1 MPSTILPSFSRGEL
15 SPSLHGRVDTA
26 AYHTGLATARNVFI
40 HAAGGVSNRPG
51 LKFIGPVG
59 DHSNVVRLIP
69 FKFKTTDTYIL
80 EFGHLYMRVV
90 REDAHVLEAA
100 KTITGATAANP
111 VVITATSHGYSDGDE
126 VTITSVVGM
135 TEINNRRFIVANKTA
150 NTFELTSQAAGANID
165 GSAFTAYSSGGS
177 SFKVFELTTTYDTAD
192 LRNIK
197 FTQSADV
204 MTLAHPDYDVREL
217 TRTGHASWTLT
228 AISFAPGQD
237 DPTAITA
244 TQDGAT
250 GSTSYKYKVT
260 AINGDDLEES
270 LAGLNTTAKTIT
282 GATAANPVVITSAS
296 HGFANG
302 DEVEINSIVGMTEI
316 NNRRFTVANQATN
329 TFELEGEDGS
339 SHTAY
344 SSAGTA
350 NLTHFEVTDG
360 NATLSTTD
368 HIDISWT
375 AATDAQRYA
384 VYRFDNGLYGLLGE
398 TETTAFVDDGIT
410 PDFDF
415 SPPRPREPF
424 LTTDNKPGA
433 VSYYQQRHVY
443 GGTNNQ
449 PDTSWFSQTGSFKNL
464 SVSTPGQA
472 DDSITAT
479 LSSLEVNEIRHYI
492 PQGSLIVLTSGEE
505 WVIDSGENVGFEA
518 ATIFQNPQTR
528 WGAGHQTPVTLGRT
542 ILFVQDD
549 DRTLRSLGFS
559 LDVDGYSGSDMTVL
573 ASHLFETYTIQDLA
587 RAKGEEPLVAAVR
600 TDGQVGVL
608 TFQEEQEVV
617 AWTHWDTPN
626 GKFESVAS
634 IRPTS
639 TEKDE
644 IFYFVVE
651 RIIDGNTVKYIERVH
666 SRRFSDIRDAF
677 FVDSGASL
685 DSPITITGSTAA
697 NPVVIT
703 AASHGFS
710 NGDKVDING
719 IVWVANTDA
728 IGNETQPDQLN
739 NRRFTVRNKATNT
752 FELEDDEGDAV
763 DGSAFNAYVESG
775 EVRATFTTLTGLHH
789 LEGQTVVALSDGNVV
804 SSLTVSSGS
813 ITLPRAA
820 SRVHAGLK
828 FIADVET
835 LNIEDK
841 APLRTVQGALKH
853 IPEVTIRFDKTRG
866 LWVGPNS
873 DFLDEMKQREDEDY
887 GDPTSLLTGDKS
899 ITIPSE
905 WEVDGRVFM
914 RQLDPLPFSIL
925 AVAPEL
931 EMEDG

>member
-1 MPSTILPSFSRGEL
+1 MVSTVLPSFSRGEL
-15 SPSLHGRVDTA
+15 SPALHGRVDTA
-26 AYHTGLATARNVFI
+26 AYHTGLATARNVII

-80 EFGHLYMRVV
+80 EFGHLYMRVI

-100 KTITGATAANP
+100 KTISGATAADP
-111 VVITATSHGYSDGDE
+111 VVITATSHGYSNGDE
-126 VTITSVVGM
+126 VTIASVGGM
-135 TEINNRRFIVANKTA
+135 TEINGRRFIVADKTA
-150 NTFELTSQAAGANID
+150 NTFELTSQADGTDID
-165 GSAFTAYSSGGS
+165 GSAYTAYTSGGS
-177 SFKVFELTTTYDTAD
+177 SYKVYEVTTTYDTGD

-204 MTLAHPDYDVREL
+204 MTLAHPDYDVMEL

-228 AISFAPGQD
+228 SISFAPGQD
-237 DPTAITA
+237 DPTGVTA
-244 TQDGAT
+244 TQDGST

-260 AINGDDLEES
+260 AINKDDLEES
-270 LAGLNTTAKTIT
+270 LAGLNTTAKTIS
-282 GATAANPVVITSAS
+282 GATAADPVVITATS
-296 HGFANG
+296 HGFSDG
-302 DEVEINSIVGMTEI
+302 DEVEINSIVGMTEL
-316 NNRRFTVANQATN
+316 NGRRFTVANKNAN
-329 TFELEGEDGS
+329 DFELEDEDGS
-339 SHTAY
+339 AYTAY
-344 SSAGTA
+344 SSGGTA
-350 NLTHFEVTDG
+350 NLIHFEVTDG
-360 NATLSTTD
+360 NATLSETD
-368 HIDISWT
+368 HIDVSWT

-398 TETTAFVDDGIT
+398 TETTAFIDDGIT

-415 SPPRPREPF
+415 APPRPREPF
-424 LTTDNKPGA
+424 LGTDNKPGA

-443 GGTNNQ
+443 GGTNNK

-528 WGAGHQTPVTLGRT
+528 WGAGHQRPVVMGRT

-549 DRTLRSLGFS
+549 DRTLRSLGYS
-559 LDVDGYSGSDMTVL
+559 LDADGYSGSDMTVL
-573 ASHLFETYTIQDLA
+573 AAHLFEEYTIQDMASA
-587 RAKGEEPLVAAVR
+587 RGEEPLIVAVR
-600 TDGQVGVL
+600 SDGQVGVL
-608 TFQEEQEVV
+608 TFQQEQEVV

-626 GKFESVAS
+626 GKFESVAA

-651 RIIDGNTVKYIERVH
+651 RIISGNTVQYIERVH
-666 SRRFSDIRDAF
+666 TRRFTDIRDAF

-685 DSPITITGSTAA
+685 DTPITITASTAA
-697 NPVVIT
+697 DPVVIT

-719 IVWVANTDA
+719 ITWEADTDSV
-728 IGNETQPDQLN
+728 GNETQPDQLN

-763 DGSAFNAYVESG
+763 DGSAFNAYVEGG

-789 LEGQTVVALSDGNVV
+789 LEGETIVALADGNVV
-804 SSLTVSSGS
+804 SDLTVASGS

-841 APLRTVQGALKH
+841 APLRTIQGSLKH
-853 IPEVTIRFDKTRG
+853 IANVTVRFNKTRG
-866 LWVGPNS
+866 MWIGPDS
-873 DFLDEMKQREDEDY
+873 EFLDEMKQREDEDY
-887 GDPTSLLTGDKS
+887 GDPIALLTGDKE
-899 ITIPSE
+899 ITIPAD
-905 WEVDGRVFM
+905 WEVEGRIFM
-914 RQLDPLPFSIL
+914 RQKDPLPITIL
-925 AVAPEL
+925 AVIPDL
-931 EMEDG
+931 ETEG